1 MQWPT
6 FKVPIF
12 QKFTVMVYTAPAT
25 LKVDII
31 KSGYINQ
38 VIDTIYLSVPGVNAK
53 TLTSAEKR
61 YAASSFAL
69 HGKEYRKKM
78 REEKKGD

>member
-1 MQWPT
+1 M
-6 FKVPIF
+6 KVE
-12 QKFTVMVYTAPAT
+12 V
-25 LKVDII
+25 I

-61 YAASSFAL
+61 YAASSFAMN
-69 HGKEYRKKM
+69 GKEYRKKL
-78 REEKKGD
+78 REDKKGE